1 MSEAERDCKEEF
13 SIGDLVRLRED
24 EHLQHG
30 IGLILDRRDDSAD
43 ILREFIE
50 QLGIDPESE
59 GEDEVNEALREA
71 NQYLLGTSVYLVH
84 WQGGTTKS
92 VFRNIWM
99 FYNEIELLS
108 KVGTLKQDHNG
119 ENK

>member
-1 MSEAERDCKEEF
+1 MAGSERDCKEEF
-13 SIGDLVRLRED
+13 SIGDLVRLKED
-24 EHLQHG
+24 EFLQHG
-30 IGLILDRRDDSAD
+30 IGLILDKRDDSAD

-50 QLGIDPESE
+50 QLGIDPDLE

-84 WQGGTTKS
+84 WQGGATKS

-108 KVGTLKQDHNG
+108 KVGTSKQ
-119 ENK
+119 

>member
-1 MSEAERDCKEEF
+1 MAESQRDCKEEF
-13 SIGDLVRLRED
+13 SIGDLVRLKED
-24 EHLQHG
+24 EFLQHG
-30 IGLILDRRDDSAD
+30 IGLILDKRDDSAD

-50 QLGIDPESE
+50 QLGIDPD
-59 GEDEVNEALREA
+59 GGGGDEVNEALREA

-84 WQGGTTKS
+84 WQGGATKS

-108 KVGTLKQDHNG
+108 KVGTSK
-119 ENK
+119 